1 MKYPFD
7 RGEYRIPYP
16 PTARPRLRVGER
28 EVAVVDCSQRGL
40 RYVAEAGEAPEIGST
55 IEGRVCLLSKR
66 EWLDVSGTV
75 VRVQD
80 GEVAVHLERPG
91 IPMQR
96 VFDEQRY
103 LARHFPARL

>member
-1 MKYPFD
+1 MSYPFN

-16 PTARPRLRVGER
+16 PSARPRLILGER
-28 EVAVVDCSQRGL
+28 EVVVVDCSQRGL
-40 RYVAEAGEAPEIGST
+40 RYVAEAGELPEIGSVV
-55 IEGRVCLLSKR
+55 EGRVRLLSKR
-66 EWLDVSGTV
+66 EWLDVSGII
-75 VRVQD
+75 VRIQD

-103 LARHFPARL
+103 LARHFPARR